1 MLYKNEITSHL
12 LNFKTMIKN
21 LKLCGIFLGII
32 ALLAFKQQNAEQ
44 EFITKAYMSNQYE
57 IAVAKLASEKSN
69 NDAVKTYASMLV
81 DDHQKLIDDLQKM
94 SGALGMTLTDG
105 LDADHQKKL
114 DMVKG
119 SDSTNFD
126 QTFKDDAIASHQQA
140 IDLFE
145 KASSN
150 DQIKDTA
157 LKNWII
163 ATLPSLKAH
172 LDQARVLGANETTE
186 TATSIP
192 PQTKGEA
199 EKK

>member
-1 MLYKNEITSHL
+1 
-12 LNFKTMIKN
+12 MIKN
-21 LKLCGIFLGII
+21 LKFCGIFLGII
-32 ALLAFKQQNAEQ
+32 ALLAFKQQNADQ

-57 IAVAKLASEKSN
+57 IAVAQLASEKSN

-81 DDHQKLIDDLQKM
+81 DDHQKLISDLQKM

-119 SDSTNFD
+119 SDSTSFD

-172 LDQARVLGANETTE
+172 LDQARVLGANGTTE
-186 TATSIP
+186 TASSIP
-192 PQTKGEA
+192 PHTKGGG
-199 EKK
+199 EK